1 MQHAA
6 VVGVIKG
13 EGDRPHDAEYPAH
26 RHAGSMP
33 GVLDNPI
40 EEAPRTNAQETSK
53 KGVWMRGRLIRWGLP
68 LLLVAVAGAG
78 AAMAATAS
86 THSQAGTVR
95 TAKSKTFGTILVA
108 ANGKT
113 LYRYTLD
120 TKGVNRCT
128 GNAACAKYWPQL
140 LIKPTVKPTAGTGA
154 SAALLGTIKAAHGM
168 RQVTYAGFPLY
179 IFSGDSAAGQTKG
192 QGFEKQWYVVNT
204 KGAFVKHAVS
214 GGGTGTTGGST
225 STSSGGGWG

>member
-1 MQHAA
+1 
-6 VVGVIKG
+6 
-13 EGDRPHDAEYPAH
+13 
-26 RHAGSMP
+26 
-33 GVLDNPI
+33 
-40 EEAPRTNAQETSK
+40 
-53 KGVWMRGRLIRWGLP
+53 MRGRLIRWGLP

-86 THSQAGTVR
+86 THAQGGTVR
-95 TAKSKTFGTILVA
+95 AVKSKSFGMILVA

-120 TKGVNRCT
+120 SKGINRCT
-128 GNAACAKYWPQL
+128 SNATCAKYWPQL
-140 LIKPTVKPTAGTGA
+140 LVKSTAKPSVGSGLSAGQ
-154 SAALLGTIKAAHGM
+154 LGTIKAAHGM

-179 IFSGDSAAGQTKG
+179 YFSGDTAAGQVKG

-214 GGGTGTTGGST
+214 GGTTSTSKST
-225 STSSGGGWG
+225 STSAGGGWG

>member
-1 MQHAA
+1 
-6 VVGVIKG
+6 
-13 EGDRPHDAEYPAH
+13 
-26 RHAGSMP
+26 
-33 GVLDNPI
+33 
-40 EEAPRTNAQETSK
+40 
-53 KGVWMRGRLIRWGLP
+53 MRGRLIRWGLP
-68 LLLVAVAGAG
+68 LLLVAVTGAG
-78 AAMAATAS
+78 AAMAATSA
-86 THSQAGTVR
+86 THSQSGTVR
-95 TAKSKTFGTILVA
+95 AVKSKSFGMILVG

-120 TKGVNRCT
+120 SKGVNRCT
-128 GNAACAKYWPQL
+128 SNATCAKYWPQL
-140 LIKPTVKPTAGTGA
+140 LIKSTAKPTVGTGA

-179 IFSGDSAAGQTKG
+179 VFAGDKASGQTNG

-214 GGGTGTTGGST
+214 AGTTGTTKST